1 MFYFQGFNCSCNVL
15 IHFFSNRPPVK
26 ADYSNGETTDDEE
39 DEDTVYECPGL
50 APVSRVS
57 FFCSRAE
64 TRGTPNNLGV

>member
-1 MFYFQGFNCSCNVL
+1 M
-15 IHFFSNRPPVK
+15 K

>member
-1 MFYFQGFNCSCNVL
+1 MFSFIS
-15 IHFFSNRPPVK
+15 FSNRPPLK

-64 TRGTPNNLGV
+64 TRGTPND